1 MNGRPWETELEQ
13 FLQSKLD
20 ALSVTPN
27 QGIGRRT
34 VRIFPPP
41 AEDEAKYFMLGMEAG
56 LFEVGQD
63 GRIQSR
69 LLALPAEHSETGEI
83 FGLFTSEP
91 GTPRLVRERVVQ
103 LAAAA
108 ALIFDRGWLERQVQL
123 LPSGAGDPVDILLRS
138 LSGKLLTA
146 VAIKRTAPEL
156 TKLDLDLSQ
165 CCRRGEHPIDNCG
178 FPQNHRYFEYCVSH
192 RPPYFWA
199 VAPGADVCFQL
210 AYPLDGII
218 QIQTLSTLP
227 RRSRIELEHES
238 YWRETE
244 S

>member
-41 AEDEAKYFMLGMEAG
+41 AEDEAKYFMLGMESG

-108 ALIFDRGWLERQVQL
+108 ALLRSAPPGIAEAYALTRLAVPSRMIGANDLGTAVNPLLERAV
-123 LPSGAGDPVDILLRS
+123 
-138 LSGKLLTA
+138 
-146 VAIKRTAPEL
+146 VAI
-156 TKLDLDLSQ
+156 
-165 CCRRGEHPIDNCG
+165 
-178 FPQNHRYFEYCVSH
+178 
-192 RPPYFWA
+192 
-199 VAPGADVCFQL
+199 
-210 AYPLDGII
+210 
-218 QIQTLSTLP
+218 
-227 RRSRIELEHES
+227 
-238 YWRETE
+238 
-244 S
+244 